1 MRDPDS
7 RAPAVG
13 PWGRLARSLSFRL
26 VVLLAL
32 SMIVAIGLLGYFN
45 IRLQR
50 QHLEQGTLASA
61 DRISNVIKQNASY
74 YMLRN
79 EREGLY
85 HLIHDV
91 AGGPGVLRIRIIN
104 QEGRISFS
112 SDPKETNTFVDKRSE
127 ACYACHSDSRPITRL
142 NRPDR
147 FRTYRLA
154 SGERS
159 LGIINPIE
167 NSAACSSAACHYH
180 PASQEILG
188 VLDTNLSLAAAD
200 ADMAQTTRRTILYT
214 ILAVL
219 IISCLSALFVWRVV
233 HVPLSRL
240 KAGTEKLG
248 SGELGYQLEVDARGE
263 LADLAQSF
271 NTMSRQLQQAR
282 EEIDTWTK
290 TLEVRVE
297 EKTREL
303 NTAHEQM
310 LRVEKMASIGKLAA
324 VVAHEINNPLAGILT
339 YAKLLKKRFSPKDE
353 AQKEIFDTLDIIE
366 SESRRCGEIVKNL
379 MTFART
385 MPMSYDLVDL
395 NAIIQRCV
403 KLVQHQLDL
412 ASIELHLDLAKDLPS
427 AGCDAGQIAQV
438 IVALVMNAIEA
449 MPRGGVLSLETRLS
463 SDGASALIEVRDNG
477 VGMPP
482 EVLAKMFE
490 PFFTTKESAHSLGL
504 GLAICHSII
513 ERHRGEIKVASERG
527 RGTTFTIRLPLRGN
541 PTPANEPIATVKEVI
556 ASGHQS

>member
-1 MRDPDS
+1 MREPDS
-7 RAPAVG
+7 KVPTSGR
-13 PWGRLARSLSFRL
+13 WRRLARSLSFRL

-32 SMIVAIGLLGYFN
+32 SMTVAVGLLGYFN

-50 QHLEQGTLASA
+50 QHLEQMTLADA
-61 DRISNVIKQNASY
+61 DRVSKVIKQNAAY

-79 EREGLY
+79 ERDGLY
-85 HLIHDV
+85 HLIQNV
-91 AGGPGVLRIRIIN
+91 GSEPGVVRIRIMN

-112 SDPKETNTFVDKRSE
+112 TDSKETNTFVDKRSE
-127 ACYACHSDSRPITRL
+127 ACYACHSQSQPLSHL

-154 SGERS
+154 SGERA

-167 NSAACSSAACHYH
+167 NSRACSTAECHYH
-180 PASQEILG
+180 PANQEILG

-200 ADMAQTTRRTILYT
+200 ADMAQTTRQTILYT

-219 IISCLSALFVWRVV
+219 TISCLSALFVWRVV
-233 HVPLSRL
+233 RTPLAAL
-240 KAGTEKLG
+240 KTGTERLG
-248 SGELGYQLEVDARGE
+248 SGDLGYQFKVDTYGE
-263 LADLAQSF
+263 IEDLAKSF
-271 NTMSRQLQQAR
+271 NTMSRQLQEAR
-282 EEIDTWTK
+282 EEIDAWTK

-353 AQKEIFDTLDIIE
+353 AQKEIFSTLDIIE

-385 MPMSYDLVDL
+385 MPMRYEQADL
-395 NAIIQRCV
+395 NGIIQRCV

-427 AGCDAGQIAQV
+427 AECDAGQVAQV
-438 IVALVMNAIEA
+438 ILALVMNAIEA
-449 MPRGGVLSLETRLS
+449 MPRGGILGLETRLS
-463 SDGASALIEVRDNG
+463 SDGASALIEVQDNG

-482 EVLAKMFE
+482 EVLANIFQ
-490 PFFTTKESAHSLGL
+490 PFFTTKEGGHSLGL
-504 GLAICHSII
+504 GLAVSHSIV
-513 ERHRGEIKVASERG
+513 ERHQGEIRVQSEPG
-527 RGTTFTIRLPLRGN
+527 RGTTFSIRLPLHAN
-541 PTPANEPIATVKEVI
+541 PVPTPEPIATMKEVI
-556 ASGHQS
+556 ASGH